1 MFEKLKEKFCG
12 FCCVRNMY
20 CGLCGVHGFA
30 AFATAKP
37 EVYVPAAVFYFLL
50 AFVSRH

>member
-1 MFEKLKEKFCG
+1 MFETLKERFCG
-12 FCCVRNMY
+12 LCCVRNMY
-20 CGLCGVHGFA
+20 CGLCGAHGFA

-37 EVYVPAAVFYFLL
+37 EVYVPMVVFYFLL